1 MLRKVGGSNLPSCVI
16 KSAEEN
22 QRGCGFNSCDSQC
35 VLKSSS
41 QDIKMSG
48 EAVKCEAL
56 AVLVG
61 GVVLVARLS
70 EMLVQIP
77 SVTM

>member
-1 MLRKVGGSNLPSCVI
+1 
-16 KSAEEN
+16 
-22 QRGCGFNSCDSQC
+22 
-35 VLKSSS
+35 
-41 QDIKMSG
+41 MSG

-56 AVLVG
+56 AVLV